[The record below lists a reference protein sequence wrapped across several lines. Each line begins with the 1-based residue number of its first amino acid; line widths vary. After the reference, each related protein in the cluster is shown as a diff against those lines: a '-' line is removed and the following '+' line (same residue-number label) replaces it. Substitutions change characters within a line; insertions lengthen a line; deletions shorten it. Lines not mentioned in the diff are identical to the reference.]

1 MLDANKILGMLME
14 SGMSRSGQSRV
25 QRMAAGSGPA
35 GGSGPD
41 RSLGSDSSQSPFAD
55 IARSMLGGGADQN
68 PMSGSR
74 DQSPGGSDVRSP
86 GSGQSPGGSGGGLA
100 DLARSM
106 LGGDQSP
113 GSGQRPGGGG
123 GLADLAGSLLG
134 GGGRTGGAVS
144 GGAMGLLGMLASAAM
159 QHFGSPPAAAQP
171 GLAEDAVPYGDDAA
185 SDEDSRATVMIRAMI
200 AAAKAD
206 GEISPE
212 EKQRI
217 LGRLEQAGADP
228 DARAFIRDEM
238 ARPVDLQTIVSAV
251 DSPHAAIEA
260 YAASLFAID
269 IDTPAEVAYM
279 RQLAQGL
286 GLNPTLVRELHASL
300 EAPKPH

>member
-41 RSLGSDSSQSPFAD
+41 RSLGSGSGESPGGSGQSPFAE
-55 IARSMLGGGADQN
+55 IARSMLGG
-68 PMSGSR
+68 SG

-134 GGGRTGGAVS
+134 GGGRTGGAFS
-144 GGAMGLLGMLASAAM
+144 GSAMGLLGMLASAAI
-159 QHFGSPPAAAQP
+159 QHFGSPQAAAQP
-171 GLAEDAVPYGDDAA
+171 GLAEDAAPYGDDPAG
-185 SDEDSRATVMIRAMI
+185 DEEARATVMIRAMI

-206 GEISPE
+206 GEIGPE

>member
-35 GGSGPD
+35 GGSGAD
-41 RSLGSDSSQSPFAD
+41 RSLGSGSGQSPFAD

-68 PMSGSR
+68 PMSGS
-74 DQSPGGSDVRSP
+74 
-86 GSGQSPGGSGGGLA
+86 SGQSPGGSGGGLA

-134 GGGRTGGAVS
+134 GGGTGGAFS
-144 GGAMGLLGMLASAAM
+144 GGAMGLLGMLASAAI
-159 QHFGSPPAAAQP
+159 QHFGSPQAAAQP
-171 GLAEDAVPYGDDAA
+171 GLAEDAAPYGDDPAG
-185 SDEDSRATVMIRAMI
+185 DEEARATVMIRAMI